1 MTLKLKD
8 RLINSF
14 IAIITGV
21 CVVLFGNF
29 SKYRHEDN
37 SKLDDR
43 LTKVELEKVDKDEF
57 EKYKDED
64 NSKLDDRLTKVELE
78 KVDKDEFEKYKD
90 EVEDSQ
96 KESESRII
104 NFMDKRF
111 NDTQK
116 MIEMIPKK

>member
-29 SKYRHEDN
+29 SKYRHENN

-57 EKYKDED
+57 EQYQ
-64 NSKLDDRLTKVELE
+64 
-78 KVDKDEFEKYKD
+78 Y
-90 EVEDSQ
+90 EVENRQ
-96 KESESRII
+96 KESENRII

-116 MIEMIPKK
+116 MIEVITKK

>member
-43 LTKVELEKVDKDEF
+43 LTKVELGKVDQAEF
-57 EKYKDED
+57 EQ
-64 NSKLDDRLTKVELE
+64 
-78 KVDKDEFEKYKD
+78 YKD
-90 EVEDSQ
+90 EVENRQ
-96 KESESRII
+96 KESEDRII

-116 MIEMIPKK
+116 MIEMITKK

>member
-57 EKYKDED
+57 EKYKDE
-64 NSKLDDRLTKVELE
+64 
-78 KVDKDEFEKYKD
+78 
-90 EVEDSQ
+90 VEDSQ

>member
-57 EKYKDED
+57 EKYKDEVEV
-64 NSKLDDRLTKVELE
+64 DDRLTKVELE

>member
-29 SKYRHEDN
+29 SKYRHENN

-43 LTKVELEKVDKDEF
+43 LTKVELEKVDKYEF
-57 EKYKDED
+57 EQYQ
-64 NSKLDDRLTKVELE
+64 
-78 KVDKDEFEKYKD
+78 Y
-90 EVEDSQ
+90 EVENRQ
-96 KESESRII
+96 KESENRII

-116 MIEMIPKK
+116 MIEVITKK

>member
-43 LTKVELEKVDKDEF
+43 LTKVELEKVGEVEF
-57 EKYKDED
+57 EKYKNEM
-64 NSKLDDRLTKVELE
+64 
-78 KVDKDEFEKYKD
+78 EKYKN
-90 EVEDSQ
+90 EIENKQ
-96 KESESRII
+96 KETEKNQKDMENRII

-116 MIEMIPKK
+116 MIEIIIKK